1 MGVPSPQIFHFNH
14 SDSVCMGFGP
24 ISLVQCL
31 WQQPHVVSPV
41 VRLWLYIQNGD
52 VLPKIMINDTV
63 NIVALEMASPGN
75 RHCANCIG
83 TVSFPVEVLNCWV
96 RLSCD
101 SPTSAANLLLLLL
114 LLSVLL
120 RHIDIPSHS
129 SQQSAADD
137 CYELLYTRRLLLL
150 LFTRHCVFS
159 LLLSIAV
166 VVIVRD

>member
-14 SDSVCMGFGP
+14 CDSVCMGFGP
-24 ISLVQCL
+24 ISLVQSL
-31 WQQPHVVSPV
+31 WQEPCVVSPV
-41 VRLWLYIQNGD
+41 VRLWLYIRNGD
-52 VLPKIMINDTV
+52 VLPKIMINDAI

-114 LLSVLL
+114 LSVLL
-120 RHIDIPSHS
+120 RHVDIPSHS
-129 SQQSAADD
+129 SQQSAVDD
-137 CYELLYTRRLLLL
+137 CYELLYTRCLLLL

-159 LLLSIAV
+159 
-166 VVIVRD
+166 